1 MERTEVIKMF
11 EEIGCEK
18 CGMFR
23 DDPDSIIP
31 GLLDADNVVIDINVY
46 LTNGVKLTI
55 FCQGTIDLT
64 TERYAG
70 FKDTLI
76 YGYENIERIEFGQ
89 LGGKAKKI
97 E

>member
-11 EEIGCEK
+11 AEIGCEK
-18 CGMFR
+18 C
-23 DDPDSIIP
+23 DSIIP